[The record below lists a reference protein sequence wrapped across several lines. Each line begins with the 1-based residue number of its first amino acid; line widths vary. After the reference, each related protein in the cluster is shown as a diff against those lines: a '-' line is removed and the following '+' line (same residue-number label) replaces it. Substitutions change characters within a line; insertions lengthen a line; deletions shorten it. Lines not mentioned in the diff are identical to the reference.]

1 MLERPTRRSGG
12 GAHRA
17 RTWERAESLAEAFLL
32 TACLG
37 VAGPSQ
43 AQKPQPA
50 DTPGAGPVAAA
61 EAGAPEPE
69 EATPFVVGIDGRY
82 WRPWASGKVF
92 ITEGGNAGSATWVHL
107 HDDLDLD
114 PANGWDVG
122 LVARYGRHRAY
133 FTYAPLAF
141 EGDARLGE
149 SVVYNGG
156 LFPAGDR
163 VRSDIR
169 LDHYEVGY
177 EFGILAEPQTEVWS
191 GLSAW
196 IWTYDGKLDDQTSG
210 FDRRRSFTHVYPV
223 LTLSGLHRI
232 DVLKLAAEGK
242 LGGLA
247 GDRYAIDAEAS
258 IGVRLLERADLDLGW
273 RYQRFAFHETTNE
286 ARMTFQG
293 PFVRLSVDL
302 WSSGLP
308 KRR

>member
-1 MLERPTRRSGG
+1 MLARRARRSGSG
-12 GAHRA
+12 VHRA
-17 RTWERAESLAEAFLL
+17 RAWERVDDLLEAFLL
-32 TACLG
+32 AACLG
-37 VAGPSQ
+37 VAAPSEAQTPQ
-43 AQKPQPA
+43 AA
-50 DTPGAGPVAAA
+50 DAPGDASAAA
-61 EAGAPEPE
+61 AEPE
-69 EATPFVVGIDGRY
+69 EATPFVVGIDARY
-82 WRPWASGKVF
+82 WRPWASGKLF
-92 ITEGGNAGSATWVHL
+92 ITEGGNAGSATWIHL

-122 LVARYGRHRAY
+122 LVARYGRHRAH

-141 EGDARLGE
+141 HGDARLDE

-163 VRSDIR
+163 VRSDIQ

-177 EFGILAEPQTEVWS
+177 EFGILAEPETQVWG

-210 FDRRRSFTHVYPV
+210 LDRHRTFTHVYPV

-232 DVLKLAAEGK
+232 DVLKLAAGGK

-258 IGVRLLERADLDLGW
+258 VGVRLFERADLDLGW
-273 RYQRFAFHETTNE
+273 RYERFAFHETTNE

-302 WSSGLP
+302 WTRGLS